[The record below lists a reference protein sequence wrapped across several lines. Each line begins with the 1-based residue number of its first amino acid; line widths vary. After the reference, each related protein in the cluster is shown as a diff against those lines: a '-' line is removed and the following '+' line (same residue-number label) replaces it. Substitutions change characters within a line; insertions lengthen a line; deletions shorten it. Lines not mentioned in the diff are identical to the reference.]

1 MSSLLR
7 FNFVACLGLC
17 CLVAS
22 ASGQQSL
29 IRRGE
34 SDPNRAHEPGAIQS
48 TTRTDLN
55 VRSLQNVDTH
65 FAACLLEANLAE
77 VKLAKIAASRATSE
91 KVKEFAQQAITDH
104 TAIVEK
110 LAKLVGNP
118 EPMDRRSKIEEQIN
132 ERCLAM
138 LQAELESKSGME
150 FDTCYL
156 ASQVA
161 AHMRLL
167 AALDVLANQTSG
179 QLQQIAKGAQP
190 TVQRH
195 YDEAL
200 QLMKQFDGR
209 QASSN

>member
-7 FNFVACLGLC
+7 LNSVACLGLC

-34 SDPNRAHEPGAIQS
+34 SDSNRYHENGPIQS
-48 TTRTDLN
+48 TARTDRN
-55 VRSLQNVDTH
+55 GQSLQNLDTH
-65 FAACLLEANLAE
+65 FAACLLQANLAE

-91 KVKEFAQQAITDH
+91 KVKQFAEQSIKDH
-104 TAIVEK
+104 TAVAEK
-110 LAKLVGNP
+110 LAKLVDNR
-118 EPMDRRSKIEEQIN
+118 EPMDRRSKIEQQIN

-138 LQAELESKSGME
+138 LQAELESKSGKE
-150 FDTCYL
+150 FDACYL
-156 ASQVA
+156 GSQVA

-167 AALDVLANQTSG
+167 AALDVLASQTSG
-179 QLQQIAKGAQP
+179 QLQQIVKGIQP
-190 TVQRH
+190 AVQKH

-200 QLMKQFDGR
+200 QLMKQVDGR
-209 QASSN
+209 QASNN